1 MPPLNPLLRC
11 APLLLSTALLS
22 GGLMT
27 SAQAGEAYG
36 AVGFPG
42 VMGGYAQTVNEHLV
56 LRADYATLGRHNK
69 DGEREG
75 INYRGKLK
83 LARVGLFAD
92 YFPARGSGFR
102 LTGGLTVND
111 MSLKLRSNM
120 PAGSTINVGGV
131 NYIATGNEYLNADVK
146 IPKVTPYI
154 GIGWGH
160 HRREP
165 GWGLIADL
173 GVSIGKAKLDVDTNL
188 ASYGV
193 QQADIDREVRD
204 LRDDVGKVRVVPQLS
219 LGASYRF

>member
-1 MPPLNPLLRC
+1 MPSLHPLLRC
-11 APLLLSTALLS
+11 AAAALSATLLSVGMMA
-22 GGLMT
+22 
-27 SAQAGEAYG
+27 SAHAGEAYG

-42 VMGGYAQTVNEHLV
+42 VMGGYAQPINERVV
-56 LRADYATLGRHNK
+56 LRADYASLGSHNK
-69 DGEREG
+69 DGQREG

-92 YFPARGSGFR
+92 YFPSATGFR
-102 LTGGLTVND
+102 LTGGLTFND

-188 ASYGV
+188 ASQGV

-204 LRDDVGKVRVVPQLS
+204 LRDDVAKVRVVPQLS